1 MDFNIQKFI
10 KKIQVNNEDFLE
22 KQELIIVLSEYV
34 PNILMKNITIN
45 KGIISFKNISPLK
58 RSHIKRYKK
67 DIIQKLHDKE
77 IIVRDII

>member
-34 PNILMKNITIN
+34 PNILMKNITVN